1 MDVAGHL
8 DTAAVCALIGAAG
21 GLLVPRLVGR
31 LPEPARAT
39 VPAAVDGGAQ
49 PVEEPV
55 EEPES
60 EPKPLY
66 ADLAAHPGLA
76 WKCALWSGGLAG
88 VIGLSTGWIWPL
100 LYLLYLVPVGV
111 ALGYVDYRTRLL
123 PTRIIAP
130 SYLVVGAL
138 VLVCFAIE
146 QDVGDLVRAVL
157 GWLIAGFVFWF
168 LWRFTP
174 GMGYGDVRLSGV
186 LGMALGYL
194 GWGELLVGMYAG
206 FLVGAVGWIPLRLFG
221 ITKDR
226 HFPFGPFMLL
236 GAVVGIVWGAP
247 ILSSLG

>member
-8 DTAAVCALIGAAG
+8 DTAVVCALIGAAG
-21 GLLVPRLVGR
+21 GLLVPQLVRR
-31 LPEPARAT
+31 LPEPAKAT
-39 VPAAVDGGAQ
+39 VPATADGS
-49 PVEEPV
+49 
-55 EEPES
+55 PEAPTVPD
-60 EPKPLY
+60 EDPKPRY

-88 VIGLSTGWIWPL
+88 LIGLSTGWIWPL
-100 LYLLYLVPVGV
+100 LYLMYLVPVGV

-130 SYLVVGAL
+130 SYLVVGVL
-138 VLVCFAIE
+138 VLVCFAVE
-146 QDVGDLVRAVL
+146 QDAGDLVRAVL
-157 GWLIAGFVFWF
+157 GWLVAGFVFWF

-206 FLVGAVGWIPLRLFG
+206 FLVGAVGWIPLRLLR

-236 GAVVGIVWGAP
+236 GAVVGVVWGAP

>member
-1 MDVAGHL
+1 MDVAGNL
-8 DTAAVCALIGAAG
+8 DTAAVCAVIGAAG
-21 GLLVPRLVGR
+21 GLLVPLLVGR
-31 LPEPARAT
+31 LPEPEPASIRAT
-39 VPAAVDGGAQ
+39 VPAAADGTS
-49 PVEEPV
+49 EPTPKP
-55 EEPES
+55 EP

-76 WKCALWSGGLAG
+76 WKCALWSAGLAA
-88 VIGLSTGWIWPL
+88 VVGLATGWVWPL

-130 SYLVVGAL
+130 SYLVVAVL

-146 QDVGDLVRAVL
+146 RDPDDLVRAGL
-157 GWLIAGFVFWF
+157 GWLLSGLVFWF

-186 LGMALGYL
+186 LGLALGYL
-194 GWGELLVGMYAG
+194 GWGELLIGMYAG
-206 FLVGAVGWIPLRLFG
+206 FLVGTVGWIPLRLLR

-236 GAVVGIVWGAP
+236 GAVVGIAWGAP
-247 ILSSLG
+247 ILARLG

>member
-21 GLLVPRLVGR
+21 GLLVPQLVGR
-31 LPEPARAT
+31 LPEPEKAT
-39 VPAAVDGGAQ
+39 VPATADGS
-49 PVEEPV
+49 
-55 EEPES
+55 PES
-60 EPKPLY
+60 DAVPEEDPKPLY

-76 WKCALWSGGLAG
+76 WKCALWSAGLAG

-100 LYLLYLVPVGV
+100 LYLMYLVPVGV

-130 SYLVVGAL
+130 SYLVVGVL

-146 QDVGDLVRAVL
+146 QNVDDLVRAAL
-157 GWLIAGFVFWF
+157 GWLLAGFVFWF

-194 GWGELLVGMYAG
+194 GWSELLVGMYAG
-206 FLVGAVGWIPLRLFG
+206 FLVGAVGWIPLRLLR

-247 ILSSLG
+247 VLSSLG

>member
-8 DTAAVCALIGAAG
+8 DTAAVCAVIGAVG
-21 GLLVPRLVGR
+21 GLLVPQLVAR
-31 LPEPARAT
+31 LPEPVKDT
-39 VPAAVDGGAQ
+39 VPATANGA
-49 PVEEPV
+49 P
-55 EEPES
+55 EPEVERKPEA

-76 WKCALWSGGLAG
+76 WKCAVWSAALAGLIGLA
-88 VIGLSTGWIWPL
+88 TGWIWPL

-130 SYLVVGAL
+130 SYLVVGVL

-146 QDVGDLVRAVL
+146 RDLDDLFRALL

-206 FLVGAVGWIPLRLFG
+206 FLVGAVGWVPLRLLR

-247 ILSSLG
+247 ILAGLG

>member
-1 MDVAGHL
+1 MDVAANV
-8 DTAAVCALIGAAG
+8 DVAAFCAVIGAVG
-21 GLLVPRLVGR
+21 GLLVPQLVGR
-31 LPEPARAT
+31 LPEPVKDT
-39 VPAAVDGGAQ
+39 VPVVADGT
-49 PVEEPV
+49 
-55 EEPES
+55 PES
-60 EPKPLY
+60 EPEDDPKPKPDPKPLY

-76 WKCALWSGGLAG
+76 WKCALWSAGLAG

-130 SYLVVGAL
+130 SYVVVGVL
-138 VLVCFAIE
+138 LLVCFAIE
-146 QDVGDLVRAVL
+146 RHADDLLRAGL
-157 GWLIAGFVFWF
+157 GWLLSGFVFWF

-194 GWGELLVGMYAG
+194 GWGELLIGMYAG
-206 FLVGAVGWIPLRLFG
+206 FLVGAVGWIPLRLLG

-236 GAVVGIVWGAP
+236 GTVVGIVWGGP
-247 ILSSLG
+247 ILAGLG

>member
-21 GLLVPRLVGR
+21 GLLVPLLVGR

-39 VPAAVDGGAQ
+39 VPPTADGS
-49 PVEEPV
+49 PESDT
-55 EEPES
+55 EPEKD
-60 EPKPLY
+60 PKPLY

-76 WKCALWSGGLAG
+76 WKCALWSAGLGA

-130 SYLVVGAL
+130 SYLVVGVL

-146 QDVGDLVRAVL
+146 QDAGDLIRAVL
-157 GWLIAGFVFWF
+157 GWLVAGFVFWF

-206 FLVGAVGWIPLRLFG
+206 FLVGAVGWIPLRLLR